1 MIFYKMDVEE
11 ELRKHGYNSYRL
23 KKDNLLPATTL
34 TRIKNGENIRHREP
48 VLHVT
53 PNCMLSGNC
62 TSRLKVLARLLSR
75 SRVSL
80 LA

>member
-34 TRIKNGENIRHREP
+34 TRIKQGENITMNTLNSLC
-48 VLHVT
+48 V
-53 PNCMLSGNC
+53 MLRCQPSDIIGFQI
-62 TSRLKVLARLLSR
+62 TDEEKIKFF
-75 SRVSL
+75 
-80 LA
+80 

>member
-34 TRIKNGENIRHREP
+34 TRIKNGENITMNTLNSLC
-48 VLHVT
+48 V
-53 PNCMLSGNC
+53 MLRCQPSDIIGFQI
-62 TSRLKVLARLLSR
+62 TDEEKIKFF
-75 SRVSL
+75 
-80 LA
+80 

>member
-34 TRIKNGENIRHREP
+34 TRIKNGENITMNTLNSLC
-48 VLHVT
+48 V
-53 PNCMLSGNC
+53 MLRCQPSDIIGFQI
-62 TSRLKVLARLLSR
+62 TDEEKIRFF
-75 SRVSL
+75 
-80 LA
+80 